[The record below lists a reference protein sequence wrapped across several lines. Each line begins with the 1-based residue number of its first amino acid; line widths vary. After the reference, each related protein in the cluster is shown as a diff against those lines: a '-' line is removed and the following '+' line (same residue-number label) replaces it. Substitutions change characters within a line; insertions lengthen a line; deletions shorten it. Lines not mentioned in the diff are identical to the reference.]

1 MAQRVI
7 TLVLVWAVVFGGW
20 FSAVSLAAPTKE
32 QRTQINLL
40 RKDLLKAGNLYSQGK
55 FKESGRLIGE
65 IQGRVEKLAAT
76 KDPVV
81 LRLMAGTITGLKK
94 AHALLEIEGVELP
107 ALKIPSATDSPPTPP
122 TPPKPTDGKVSFVKQ
137 VAPILVSKCGRCHV
151 NTARGMFS
159 MANFETLMKGTPEG
173 VVIFPKDADGS
184 RVIEVIES
192 GDMPRGGLK
201 VTPDEMTLLKKWINE
216 GAVYDAESKQT
227 NLATLAPN
235 TKAGAFAKVEVMQAT
250 GKETVSFSADIAPVL
265 VQNCVNCHGLSR
277 RPSGR
282 FDLNSFQALLRGG
295 ESGPPVLPGKPAES
309 LLVKKLKGTGGGQQM
324 PLRKP
329 PLPTPVIAKIEKW
342 IAEGAKFD
350 GPDAGQAMG
359 QVAALAR
366 AKNGS
371 HEQLS
376 ADRAKLAQQNWRL
389 SMSNVQSAQVE
400 SKNFLLIGNIGPG
413 RLEELAGKAEAVA
426 VKVGAML
433 NAPADKPLIKG
444 RMTLYFFQQRY
455 DYSEFGSMVE
465 KRDIPKSWR
474 GHWRYNIVDA
484 YAAMVPPRLDEYSV
498 DSLIAQQLGSAY
510 VASLGKVP
518 NWFSEGIGRVLATRM
533 AKDDA
538 RSLKWDQ
545 ELPAI
550 LSGTERPDAFLEGKV
565 PPQDGNVLAYGFL
578 KYLMRDGKKFSRFL
592 GQVSGGA
599 KFSDAFSTIYQGSP
613 DQVVAVWAKNARKSK
628 R

>member
-1 MAQRVI
+1 MVRRLI
-7 TLVLVWAVVFGGW
+7 TLVLASVVVLGSC
-20 FSAVSLAAPTKE
+20 FSASALAAPTKE
-32 QRTQINLL
+32 QRTEINLL
-40 RKDLLKAGNLYSQGK
+40 RRDLLKAGNLYSQGK
-55 FKESGRLIGE
+55 FKESGRVIRE
-65 IQGRVEKLAAT
+65 VQDRVEKLAAT
-76 KDPVV
+76 KDPVI
-81 LRLMAGTITGLKK
+81 LRLMEGTITGLKK

-107 ALKIPSATDSPPTPP
+107 ALKILSATDSPPMP
-122 TPPKPTDGKVSFVKQ
+122 TKPTDGKVSFVKH
-137 VAPILVSKCGRCHV
+137 VAPIMVSKCGRCHV

-159 MANFETLMKGTPEG
+159 MANFDTLMKGTPEG

-184 RVIEVIES
+184 RIIEVIES

-201 VTPDEMTLLKKWINE
+201 VTPDEMTVLKKWINE
-216 GAVYDAESKQT
+216 GAIYDAEDKQT
-227 NLATLAPN
+227 NLASLAPG
-235 TKAGAFAKVEVMQAT
+235 TKAGELAKVEVMQAT

-265 VQNCVNCHGLSR
+265 VQNCVNCHGLAQ

-282 FDLNSFQALLRGG
+282 FNLNSFQALLRGG

-359 QVAALAR
+359 QVAAVAR
-366 AKNGS
+366 AKMGS

-400 SKNFLLIGNIGPG
+400 SKNFLLIGKIGPG

-426 VKVGAML
+426 VKVGQML
-433 NAPADKPLIKG
+433 NAPEGKPLIKG

-474 GHWRYNIVDA
+474 GHWRYNVVDA
-484 YAAMVPPRLDEYSV
+484 YAVMVPPRSDEYSV
-498 DSLIAQQLGSAY
+498 DSLIAQQLGAAY
-510 VASLGKVP
+510 VASFGKVP
-518 NWFSEGIGRVLATRM
+518 NWFSEGIGRVLATRTV
-533 AKDDA
+533 KDDP
-538 RSLKWDQ
+538 RSSKWDE
-545 ELPAI
+545 ELPSI
-550 LSGTERPDAFLEGKV
+550 LASTERADAFLEGKV
-565 PPQDGNVLAYGFL
+565 PPENGNVLAYGFL
-578 KYLMRDGKKFSRFL
+578 KYLMRDSKKFSSFL

-599 KFSDAFSTIYQGSP
+599 KFADAFSSVYRGSP
-613 DQVVAVWAKNARKSK
+613 DQLVALWAKGAKKSK